1 ESCRCP
7 LSLFLGG
14 APFGGPTSRHPHQ
27 DPHHTHER
35 EPQQLVNATHIPGQV
50 DENMATS
57 TAQAKDN
64 KKLPVYNNRTNDVPS
79 TRSSSSLSASSC
91 SSSRGAPYSGQDQ
104 LDAQPANS
112 SVSSESPALHAL
124 NTPGQAAAAGTKEGS
139 GPYPLRPRPNHGAV
153 VKQAL
158 SIFKSSASQPGGP
171 GVPVLSAFPSSSAY
185 PAVPLAQEPLIPMR
199 CQHRGCSNLARYGP
213 LDSPPRVCQLHKRVG
228 QFTTD
233 RHGALFRATREGNAF
248 RELAAATVK
257 SPPPC
262 SITKGSTGRSSS
274 SSHPKPG
281 NTSATRGQVLKREMT
296 KVDRGE
302 RGAKGSGTNRPGIS
316 GGHNGGSQSSRNST
330 CLFPGCDARPDYG
343 LPGAT
348 RAVYCFSHKK
358 GPMVQLFKE
367 PPTLPNKAGQAESA
381 AAPVVT
387 RKATTGKRGQRPAAA
402 AAAAPASVGAKKTRA
417 PSDIDRNGAK
427 KSRRGQQET
436 EEDNDADG
444 SGTHRSKKRR
454 SGGKDERD
462 AISSSTV
469 AGENLTK
476 TTAKTSAPSLPS
488 PAPAAEAN
496 TPSSPNNR
504 LADSSGMAPSVEFL
518 VLRQAREDAKTEAEA
533 SGLGRRPRAPSRRAL
548 EAAGRLK
555 GTGAQWMSRE
565 KKTEDLR
572 LKAEL
577 RQQRKQYQ
585 AAGLKSGVVLEMFVP
600 AATGTEA
607 AGDGIEERDGEV
619 RGEGGATTP
628 RGSNPGWQKVSP
640 EALSAPSSKQH
651 STGRR
656 KETSVGRGQKPS
668 KQARSTAV
676 AESG

>member
-1 ESCRCP
+1 
-7 LSLFLGG
+7 
-14 APFGGPTSRHPHQ
+14 
-27 DPHHTHER
+27 
-35 EPQQLVNATHIPGQV
+35 
-50 DENMATS
+50 
-57 TAQAKDN
+57 
-64 KKLPVYNNRTNDVPS
+64 
-79 TRSSSSLSASSC
+79 
-91 SSSRGAPYSGQDQ
+91 
-104 LDAQPANS
+104 
-112 SVSSESPALHAL
+112 
-124 NTPGQAAAAGTKEGS
+124 
-139 GPYPLRPRPNHGAV
+139 
-153 VKQAL
+153 
-158 SIFKSSASQPGGP
+158 
-171 GVPVLSAFPSSSAY
+171 
-185 PAVPLAQEPLIPMR
+185 MR

-213 LDSPPRVCQLHKRVG
+213 LDSPPRACQLHKRVG

-262 SITKGSTGRSSS
+262 SIFKGSSGRSSS
-274 SSHPKPG
+274 SSHPMPG
-281 NTSATRGQVLKREMT
+281 RTSATRGCE
-296 KVDRGE
+296 
-302 RGAKGSGTNRPGIS
+302 
-316 GGHNGGSQSSRNST
+316 
-330 CLFPGCDARPDYG
+330 ARPDYG

-367 PPTLPNKAGQAESA
+367 PPSLPNKAGQAESA

-387 RKATTGKRGQRPAAA
+387 RKATTGKRSQGPAAA
-402 AAAAPASVGAKKTRA
+402 AAAAAASVGAKKTRA
-417 PSDIDRNGAK
+417 PSDIDRNGSK
-427 KSRRGQQET
+427 KARRGQQET
-436 EEDNDADG
+436 EEDNDADV

-454 SGGKDERD
+454 SGGKDERG
-462 AISSSTV
+462 AISSAQVTK
-469 AGENLTK
+469 ENLTK

-496 TPSSPNNR
+496 PPSSPNNR

-565 KKTEDLR
+565 KKAEDLR
-572 LKAEL
+572 VKAEL

-585 AAGLKSGVVLEMFVP
+585 
-600 AATGTEA
+600 
-607 AGDGIEERDGEV
+607 
-619 RGEGGATTP
+619 
-628 RGSNPGWQKVSP
+628 KVSP
-640 EALSAPSSKQH
+640 EALSAPYSKQH
-651 STGRR
+651 GTGQR

>member
-1 ESCRCP
+1 
-7 LSLFLGG
+7 
-14 APFGGPTSRHPHQ
+14 
-27 DPHHTHER
+27 
-35 EPQQLVNATHIPGQV
+35 
-50 DENMATS
+50 
-57 TAQAKDN
+57 
-64 KKLPVYNNRTNDVPS
+64 
-79 TRSSSSLSASSC
+79 
-91 SSSRGAPYSGQDQ
+91 
-104 LDAQPANS
+104 
-112 SVSSESPALHAL
+112 
-124 NTPGQAAAAGTKEGS
+124 
-139 GPYPLRPRPNHGAV
+139 
-153 VKQAL
+153 
-158 SIFKSSASQPGGP
+158 
-171 GVPVLSAFPSSSAY
+171 
-185 PAVPLAQEPLIPMR
+185 
-199 CQHRGCSNLARYGP
+199 
-213 LDSPPRVCQLHKRVG
+213 
-228 QFTTD
+228 
-233 RHGALFRATREGNAF
+233 
-248 RELAAATVK
+248 
-257 SPPPC
+257 
-262 SITKGSTGRSSS
+262 
-274 SSHPKPG
+274 
-281 NTSATRGQVLKREMT
+281 MT

-302 RGAKGSGTNRPGIS
+302 GGAKGSGANRPGLS
-316 GGHNGGSQSSRNST
+316 GGYNGGSQSSRNRS

-367 PPTLPNKAGQAESA
+367 TPALPDNPG
-381 AAPVVT
+381 
-387 RKATTGKRGQRPAAA
+387 KATTGKPRSQIPTEPAAA
-402 AAAAPASVGAKKTRA
+402 AAASGGAKNPRA
-417 PSDIDRNGAK
+417 PGNIDRNRAK
-427 KSRRGQQET
+427 KVRRGQQET
-436 EEDNDADG
+436 EEDNDADS

-496 TPSSPNNR
+496 TPSFPNNR

-548 EAAGRLK
+548 EAADRLK

-565 KKTEDLR
+565 KKAEDLR

-619 RGEGGATTP
+619 RGEGGATMP

-640 EALSAPSSKQH
+640 EVLSAPSSKQH
-651 STGRR
+651 ST
-656 KETSVGRGQKPS
+656 
-668 KQARSTAV
+668 
-676 AESG
+676 